1 MAAYAIDLEA
11 VRRAHRELERA
22 GLPNLRRD
30 ATRLV
35 MSENQQG
42 RTGNFVASQIKLLRR
57 RAESAQGGA
66 A

>member
-22 GLPNLRRD
+22 GMPNLRRD

-35 MSENQQG
+35 ISENQQG

-57 RAESAQGGA
+57 RACAPGGA

>member
-1 MAAYAIDLEA
+1 MATYAIDLEA

-57 RAESAQGGA
+57 RAESAPGGA

>member
-22 GLPNLRRD
+22 GMPNLRRD

-35 MSENQQG
+35 ISENQQG
-42 RTGNFVASQIKLLRR
+42 RTGNFVASQIKLVRR
-57 RAESAQGGA
+57 RAEGVPGGA

>member
-42 RTGNFVASQIKLLRR
+42 RTGNFVASHVKLLRR
-57 RAESAQGGA
+57 RAESVPGGA